1 MMQQISIYLTSI
13 ILGIMLFFSFVVA
26 PVTFTALNEE
36 NARKFIRKIFPYYYI
51 VNLAI
56 SVLVLILFIILKIF
70 SLDFYLILSVTVLD
84 EENSRKFI
92 RKIFPYYY
100 NVNLV
105 ISFLVLIFF
114 VIQKT
119 FSLNFYLILTVAILF
134 VLSNYILM
142 PLINKYKDENQD
154 KKFKYSHFISVVIN
168 FIQMILLVI
177 ILI

>member
-1 MMQQISIYLTSI
+1 MLSQLSSHLTSI
-13 ILGIMLFFSFVVA
+13 IFGVMLFFSFVVA
-26 PVTFTALNEE
+26 PITF
-36 NARKFIRKIFPYYYI
+36 
-51 VNLAI
+51 
-56 SVLVLILFIILKIF
+56 
-70 SLDFYLILSVTVLD
+70 TVLD

-119 FSLNFYLILTVAILF
+119 FSLNFYLILTVTILF
-134 VLSNYILM
+134 ALSNYVLM
-142 PLINKYKDENQD
+142 PLINKYRDENQD
-154 KKFKYSHFISVVIN
+154 KKFKYSHFFSVVIN
-168 FIQMILLVI
+168 FIQMIFLVI

>member
-1 MMQQISIYLTSI
+1 MISQISTYMVSMV
-13 ILGIMLFFSFVVA
+13 LGIMLFFSFVVA
-26 PVTFTALNEE
+26 PVTF
-36 NARKFIRKIFPYYYI
+36 
-51 VNLAI
+51 
-56 SVLVLILFIILKIF
+56 
-70 SLDFYLILSVTVLD
+70 TVLD

-100 NVNLV
+100 TANLL

-114 VIQKT
+114 VIQRT

-134 VLSNYILM
+134 ALSNYILM

-168 FIQMILLVI
+168 FIQMILLVV